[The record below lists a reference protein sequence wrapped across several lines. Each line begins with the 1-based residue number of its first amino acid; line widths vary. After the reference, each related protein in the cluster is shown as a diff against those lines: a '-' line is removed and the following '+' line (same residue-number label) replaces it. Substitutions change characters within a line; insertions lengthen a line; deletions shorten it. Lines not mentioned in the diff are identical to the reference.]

1 MSYLQKVLEPN
12 ERILYQTTVSWTL
25 YIPSLLVLLVAIAV
39 YVASSLVLTSKTV
52 VDVLTL
58 IPALLALALLA
69 KAWFHRWTTEIAI
82 TNRRIILKRGFIRR
96 HTIEINMDKVESVD
110 VDQSLLGR
118 LLNYGDVIV
127 RGTGEGLE
135 PLHMIDSPLKFRS
148 EVPAG

>member
-12 ERILYQTTVSWTL
+12 ETILYRTTISWTV
-25 YIPSLLVLLVAIAV
+25 YIPGLLVLVVAIAV
-39 YVASSLVLTSKTV
+39 YVASSLILTSRAV

-58 IPALLALALLA
+58 IPALFALALLA
-69 KAWFHRWTTEIAI
+69 KAWLHRWTTEIAI

-110 VDQSLLGR
+110 VDQSLVGR

-127 RGTGEGLE
+127 RGTGEGFE

-148 EVPAG
+148 EVPAS